1 MQIFDDEKRRICT
14 LTGYK
19 NRKIVE
25 TLASGDKEM
34 TFQYPANGRYVEQ
47 LKEEYYIKTK
57 EDIYVIRAIKS
68 GEQYN
73 EYTAQLNVEELE
85 AQAFPYGF
93 ASKEQTIRACL
104 EFTFN
109 GTGWTVG
116 ECTITKKRT
125 IDHDDIVTAWE
136 ILQDCLNTYRCECK
150 IDTINKTVN
159 IYEQIGEDRGH
170 YFIEGLNLKKLTVN
184 SDTYVFYTQLM
195 PLGKDNISIEWL
207 GKNYIENYKYSK
219 KKKLYVWKDERYTNT
234 TSLIEDGTA
243 KLEEM
248 AKPYIA
254 YEADIID
261 LASQNKKYSN
271 VLDFK
276 IGDTVMMVSKK
287 KKTRLKQRIVKITK
301 YPEQPEKNTIEL
313 SNTTKTFAQVQAE
326 AEDQLKTEAISI
338 ANAGTKKTLQDGYYT
353 KEEVESHI
361 TASKEE
367 IRLGVSKT
375 YETKTAVAEKIQE
388 VNNRTDEKLTEY
400 STTEEMKSAINMK
413 ADEIDL
419 SVSKTYE
426 TKTTVTEKI
435 NSTKEYA
442 QSAADTAEQNA
453 NNATNEKLT
462 EYSTTEEMKSAIN
475 MKADEIDLS
484 VSKTY
489 ETKTTVT
496 EKINSTKEY
505 AQSAADT
512 AEQNA
517 NNATNEKLTEYSTT
531 EEMKSAINMKADE
544 IDLSVTKKYEEKL
557 KDYSTTEEMKSAIN
571 LKADGITTEVNKK
584 VGTDE
589 IISRINQSAE
599 QLTIEA
605 AKINFNGVVTANGNF
620 TIGTDGKA
628 TMPAGRIG
636 PFEISTEGLRYA
648 TGENVQSYINYDTI
662 ILSNQSAAIRL
673 YPSVI
678 RIAAKENGEEV
689 AIFEINA
696 GTREIIEAG
705 DWTTP
710 W

>member
-19 NRKIVE
+19 DRKIVE

-34 TFQYPANGRYVEQ
+34 SFKYPANGRYVEQ

-68 GEQYN
+68 GERYN

-301 YPEQPEKNTIEL
+301 YPEQPKKNTIEL

-419 SVSKTYE
+419 SVTR
-426 TKTTVTEKI
+426 
-435 NSTKEYA
+435 
-442 QSAADTAEQNA
+442 
-453 NNATNEKLT
+453 
-462 EYSTTEEMKSAIN
+462 
-475 MKADEIDLS
+475 
-484 VSKTY
+484 
-489 ETKTTVT
+489 
-496 EKINSTKEY
+496 
-505 AQSAADT
+505 
-512 AEQNA
+512 
-517 NNATNEKLTEYSTT
+517 
-531 EEMKSAINMKADE
+531 
-544 IDLSVTKKYEEKL
+544 KYEEKL
-557 KDYSTTEEMKSAIN
+557 KDYSTTEEMKAAIN

-584 VGTDE
+584 VGNDE

-599 QLTIEA
+599 QIAIEA
-605 AKINFNGVVTANGNF
+605 AKINFNGVVTANSNF
-620 TIGTDGKA
+620 IIGADGKA

-636 PFEISTEGLRYA
+636 PFEISAKGLQYA

>member
-1 MQIFDDEKRRICT
+1 MQIYDDEKRRICT

-19 NRKIVE
+19 DRKIVE

-104 EFTFN
+104 EFAFN

-116 ECTITKKRT
+116 KCTITKKRT

-150 IDTINKTVN
+150 IDTINKIVN
-159 IYEQIGEDRGH
+159 IYEQIGEDRGR
-170 YFIEGLNLKKLTVN
+170 YFIEGLNLKKLTIN
-184 SDTYVFYTQLM
+184 SDTYDFYTQLM

-301 YPEQPEKNTIEL
+301 YPEQPKKNTIEL

-453 NNATNEKLT
+453 NNRT
-462 EYSTTEEMKSAIN
+462 
-475 MKADEIDLS
+475 D
-484 VSKTY
+484 
-489 ETKTTVT
+489 
-496 EKINSTKEY
+496 
-505 AQSAADT
+505 
-512 AEQNA
+512 
-517 NNATNEKLTEYSTT
+517 EKLTEYSTT

-544 IDLSVTKKYEEKL
+544 IDLSVTRKYEEKL
-557 KDYSTTEEMKSAIN
+557 KDYSTTEEMKAAIN

-589 IISRINQSAE
+589 IISKINQSAE
-599 QLTIEA
+599 QIAIEA
-605 AKINFNGVVTANGNF
+605 AKINFNGVVTANSNF
-620 TIGTDGKA
+620 IIGADGKA

-636 PFEISTEGLRYA
+636 PFEISAEGLRYA

>member
-19 NRKIVE
+19 DRKIVE

-34 TFQYPANGRYVEQ
+34 TFQYPANGRYVKQ

-484 VSKTY
+484 V
-489 ETKTTVT
+489 
-496 EKINSTKEY
+496 
-505 AQSAADT
+505 
-512 AEQNA
+512 
-517 NNATNEKLTEYSTT
+517 
-531 EEMKSAINMKADE
+531 
-544 IDLSVTKKYEEKL
+544 TKKYEEKL

-620 TIGTDGKA
+620 IIGADGKA

-636 PFEISTEGLRYA
+636 PFEISAEGLRYA

>member
-19 NRKIVE
+19 DRKIVE

-104 EFTFN
+104 EFAFN

-116 ECTITKKRT
+116 KCTITKKRT
-125 IDHDDIVTAWE
+125 IDRDDIVTAWE

-150 IDTINKTVN
+150 IDTINKIVN
-159 IYEQIGEDRGH
+159 IYEQIGEDRGR
-170 YFIEGLNLKKLTVN
+170 YFIEGLNLKKLTIN
-184 SDTYVFYTQLM
+184 SDTYDFYTQLM

-207 GKNYIENYKYSK
+207 GKSYIENYKYSK

-234 TSLIEDGTA
+234 TSLLEDGTA

-301 YPEQPEKNTIEL
+301 YPEQPKKNTIEL

-388 VNNRTDEKLTEY
+388 VNDRTDEKLTEY

-453 NNATNEKLT
+453 NNRT
-462 EYSTTEEMKSAIN
+462 
-475 MKADEIDLS
+475 D
-484 VSKTY
+484 
-489 ETKTTVT
+489 
-496 EKINSTKEY
+496 
-505 AQSAADT
+505 
-512 AEQNA
+512 
-517 NNATNEKLTEYSTT
+517 EKLTEYSTT

-544 IDLSVTKKYEEKL
+544 IDLSVTRKYEEKL
-557 KDYSTTEEMKSAIN
+557 KDYSTTEEMKTAIN

-589 IISRINQSAE
+589 IISKINQSAE
-599 QLTIEA
+599 QIAIEA
-605 AKINFNGVVTANGNF
+605 AKINFNGVVTANSNF
-620 TIGTDGKA
+620 IIGADGKA

-636 PFEISTEGLRYA
+636 PFEISAEGLRYA

>member
-19 NRKIVE
+19 DRKIVE

-484 VSKTY
+484 V
-489 ETKTTVT
+489 
-496 EKINSTKEY
+496 
-505 AQSAADT
+505 
-512 AEQNA
+512 
-517 NNATNEKLTEYSTT
+517 
-531 EEMKSAINMKADE
+531 
-544 IDLSVTKKYEEKL
+544 TKKYEEKL

>member
-19 NRKIVE
+19 DRKIVE

-34 TFQYPANGRYVEQ
+34 SFKYPANGRYVEQ

-68 GEQYN
+68 GERYN

-301 YPEQPEKNTIEL
+301 YPEQPKKNTIEL

-435 NSTKEYA
+435 NGTKEYA

-453 NNATNEKLT
+453 NNRT
-462 EYSTTEEMKSAIN
+462 
-475 MKADEIDLS
+475 D
-484 VSKTY
+484 
-489 ETKTTVT
+489 
-496 EKINSTKEY
+496 
-505 AQSAADT
+505 
-512 AEQNA
+512 
-517 NNATNEKLTEYSTT
+517 EKLTEYSTT

-544 IDLSVTKKYEEKL
+544 IDLSVTRKYEEKL
-557 KDYSTTEEMKSAIN
+557 KDYSTTEEMKAAIN

-584 VGTDE
+584 VGNDE

-599 QLTIEA
+599 QIAIEA
-605 AKINFNGVVTANGNF
+605 AKINFNGVVTANSNF
-620 TIGTDGKA
+620 IIGADGKA

-636 PFEISTEGLRYA
+636 PFEISAKGLQYA

>member
-19 NRKIVE
+19 DRKIVE

-104 EFTFN
+104 EFAFN

-116 ECTITKKRT
+116 KCTITKKRT
-125 IDHDDIVTAWE
+125 IDRDDIVTAWE

-150 IDTINKTVN
+150 IDTINKIVN
-159 IYEQIGEDRGH
+159 IYEQIGEDRGR
-170 YFIEGLNLKKLTVN
+170 YFIEGLNLKKLTIN
-184 SDTYVFYTQLM
+184 SDTYDFYTQLM

-207 GKNYIENYKYSK
+207 GKSYIENYKYSK

-234 TSLIEDGTA
+234 TSLLEDGTA

-301 YPEQPEKNTIEL
+301 YPEQPKKNTIEL

-388 VNNRTDEKLTEY
+388 VNDRTDEKLTEY

-453 NNATNEKLT
+453 NNRTDEKMT

-475 MKADEIDLS
+475 I
-484 VSKTY
+484 
-489 ETKTTVT
+489 
-496 EKINSTKEY
+496 
-505 AQSAADT
+505 
-512 AEQNA
+512 
-517 NNATNEKLTEYSTT
+517 
-531 EEMKSAINMKADE
+531 KADE
-544 IDLSVTKKYEEKL
+544 IDLSVTRKYEEKL
-557 KDYSTTEEMKSAIN
+557 KDYSTTEEMKAAIN

-589 IISRINQSAE
+589 IISKINQSAE
-599 QLTIEA
+599 QIAIEA
-605 AKINFNGVVTANGNF
+605 AKINFNGVVTANSNF
-620 TIGTDGKA
+620 IIGEDGKA

-636 PFEISTEGLRYA
+636 PFEISAEGLRYA

>member
-19 NRKIVE
+19 DRKIVE

-104 EFTFN
+104 EFAFN

-116 ECTITKKRT
+116 KCTITKKRT
-125 IDHDDIVTAWE
+125 IDRDDIVTAWE

-150 IDTINKTVN
+150 IDTINKIVN
-159 IYEQIGEDRGH
+159 IYEQIGEDRGR
-170 YFIEGLNLKKLTVN
+170 YFIEGLNLKKLTIN
-184 SDTYVFYTQLM
+184 SDTYDFYTQLM

-207 GKNYIENYKYSK
+207 GKSYIENYKYSK

-234 TSLIEDGTA
+234 TSLLEDGTA

-301 YPEQPEKNTIEL
+301 YPEQPKKNTIEL

-388 VNNRTDEKLTEY
+388 VNDRTDEKLTEY

-453 NNATNEKLT
+453 NNRT
-462 EYSTTEEMKSAIN
+462 
-475 MKADEIDLS
+475 D
-484 VSKTY
+484 
-489 ETKTTVT
+489 
-496 EKINSTKEY
+496 
-505 AQSAADT
+505 
-512 AEQNA
+512 
-517 NNATNEKLTEYSTT
+517 EKLTEYSTT

-544 IDLSVTKKYEEKL
+544 IDLSVTRKYEEKL
-557 KDYSTTEEMKSAIN
+557 KDYSTTEEMKAAIN

-589 IISRINQSAE
+589 IISKINQSAE
-599 QLTIEA
+599 QIAIEA
-605 AKINFNGVVTANGNF
+605 AKINFNGVVTANSNF
-620 TIGTDGKA
+620 IIGEDGKA

-636 PFEISTEGLRYA
+636 PFEISAEGLRYA

>member
-19 NRKIVE
+19 DRKIVE

-104 EFTFN
+104 EFAFN

-116 ECTITKKRT
+116 KCTITKKRT
-125 IDHDDIVTAWE
+125 IDRDDIVTAWE

-150 IDTINKTVN
+150 IDTINKIVN
-159 IYEQIGEDRGH
+159 IYEQIGEDRGR
-170 YFIEGLNLKKLTVN
+170 YFIEGLNLKKLTIN
-184 SDTYVFYTQLM
+184 SDTYDFYTQLM

-207 GKNYIENYKYSK
+207 GKSYIENYKYSK

-234 TSLIEDGTA
+234 TSLLEDGTA

-301 YPEQPEKNTIEL
+301 YPEQPKKNTIEL

-388 VNNRTDEKLTEY
+388 VNDRTDEKLTEY

-453 NNATNEKLT
+453 NNRTDEKLT

-475 MKADEIDLS
+475 I
-484 VSKTY
+484 
-489 ETKTTVT
+489 
-496 EKINSTKEY
+496 
-505 AQSAADT
+505 
-512 AEQNA
+512 
-517 NNATNEKLTEYSTT
+517 
-531 EEMKSAINMKADE
+531 KADE
-544 IDLSVTKKYEEKL
+544 IDLSVTRKYEEKL
-557 KDYSTTEEMKSAIN
+557 KDYSTTEEMKAAIN

-589 IISRINQSAE
+589 IISKINQSAE
-599 QLTIEA
+599 QIAIEA
-605 AKINFNGVVTANGNF
+605 AKINFNGVVTANSNF
-620 TIGTDGKA
+620 IIGEDGKA

-636 PFEISTEGLRYA
+636 PFEISAEGLRYA

>member
-19 NRKIVE
+19 DRKIVE

-34 TFQYPANGRYVEQ
+34 SFKYPANGRYVEQ

-150 IDTINKTVN
+150 IDTINKIVN
-159 IYEQIGEDRGH
+159 IYEQIGEDRGR
-170 YFIEGLNLKKLTVN
+170 YFIEGLNLKKLTIN
-184 SDTYVFYTQLM
+184 SDTYDFYTQLM

-207 GKNYIENYKYSK
+207 GKSYIENYKYSK

-301 YPEQPEKNTIEL
+301 YPEQPKKNTIEL

-453 NNATNEKLT
+453 NNRT
-462 EYSTTEEMKSAIN
+462 
-475 MKADEIDLS
+475 D
-484 VSKTY
+484 
-489 ETKTTVT
+489 
-496 EKINSTKEY
+496 
-505 AQSAADT
+505 
-512 AEQNA
+512 
-517 NNATNEKLTEYSTT
+517 EKLTEYSTT

-544 IDLSVTKKYEEKL
+544 IDLSVTRKYEEKL
-557 KDYSTTEEMKSAIN
+557 KDYSTTEEMKAAIN

-584 VGTDE
+584 VGNDE

-599 QLTIEA
+599 QIAIEA
-605 AKINFNGVVTANGNF
+605 AKINFNGVVTANSNF
-620 TIGTDGKA
+620 IIGADGKA

-636 PFEISTEGLRYA
+636 PFEISAKGLQYA

-662 ILSNQSAAIRL
+662 ILSNQAAAIRL

-696 GTREIIEAG
+696 GTREIIAAG

>member
-19 NRKIVE
+19 DRKIVE

-34 TFQYPANGRYVEQ
+34 SFKYPANGRYVEQ

-150 IDTINKTVN
+150 IDTINKIVN
-159 IYEQIGEDRGH
+159 IYEQIGEDRGR
-170 YFIEGLNLKKLTVN
+170 YFIEGLNLKKLTIN
-184 SDTYVFYTQLM
+184 SDTYDFYTQLM

-207 GKNYIENYKYSK
+207 GKSYIENYKYSK

-301 YPEQPEKNTIEL
+301 YPEQPKKNTIEL

-419 SVSKTYE
+419 SVTR
-426 TKTTVTEKI
+426 
-435 NSTKEYA
+435 
-442 QSAADTAEQNA
+442 
-453 NNATNEKLT
+453 
-462 EYSTTEEMKSAIN
+462 
-475 MKADEIDLS
+475 
-484 VSKTY
+484 
-489 ETKTTVT
+489 
-496 EKINSTKEY
+496 
-505 AQSAADT
+505 
-512 AEQNA
+512 
-517 NNATNEKLTEYSTT
+517 
-531 EEMKSAINMKADE
+531 
-544 IDLSVTKKYEEKL
+544 KYEEKL
-557 KDYSTTEEMKSAIN
+557 KDYSTTEEMKAAIN

-584 VGTDE
+584 VGNDE

-599 QLTIEA
+599 QIAIEA
-605 AKINFNGVVTANGNF
+605 AKINFNGVVTANSNF
-620 TIGTDGKA
+620 IIGADGKA

-636 PFEISTEGLRYA
+636 PFEISAKGLQYA

-662 ILSNQSAAIRL
+662 ILSNQAAAIRL

-696 GTREIIEAG
+696 GTREIIAAG

>member
-484 VSKTY
+484 V
-489 ETKTTVT
+489 
-496 EKINSTKEY
+496 
-505 AQSAADT
+505 
-512 AEQNA
+512 
-517 NNATNEKLTEYSTT
+517 
-531 EEMKSAINMKADE
+531 
-544 IDLSVTKKYEEKL
+544 TKKYEEKL

>member
-19 NRKIVE
+19 DRKIVE

-34 TFQYPANGRYVEQ
+34 TFQYPANGRYVKQ

-484 VSKTY
+484 V
-489 ETKTTVT
+489 
-496 EKINSTKEY
+496 
-505 AQSAADT
+505 
-512 AEQNA
+512 
-517 NNATNEKLTEYSTT
+517 
-531 EEMKSAINMKADE
+531 
-544 IDLSVTKKYEEKL
+544 TKKYEEKL